1 MSKDLM
7 ISLLRKGNNGSQILE
22 ILDTIVEEDN
32 DNKQFSQTINEIA
45 DILFDN
51 TNSPVTVV
59 NYSGE
64 SVTI

>member
-7 ISLLRKGNNGSQILE
+7 ISLLRKGSNGSQILE
-22 ILDTIVEEDN
+22 ILDSIVEEDN
-32 DNKQFSQTINEIA
+32 DNKQFINEIA

>member
-7 ISLLRKGNNGSQILE
+7 ISLLRKGSNGSQILE

-32 DNKQFSQTINEIA
+32 DNKQFINEIT

>member
-7 ISLLRKGNNGSQILE
+7 ISLLRKGNNGVQILE

-32 DNKQFSQTINEIA
+32 
-45 DILFDN
+45 N
-51 TNSPVTVV
+51 TNSSVTVV

>member
-7 ISLLRKGNNGSQILE
+7 ISLLRNGSNGSQILE

-32 DNKQFSQTINEIA
+32 
-45 DILFDN
+45 N